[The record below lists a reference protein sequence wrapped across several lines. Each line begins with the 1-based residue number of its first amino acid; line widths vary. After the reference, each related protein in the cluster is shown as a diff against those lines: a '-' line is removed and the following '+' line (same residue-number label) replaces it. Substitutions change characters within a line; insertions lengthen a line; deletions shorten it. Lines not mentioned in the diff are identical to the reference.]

1 MISEL
6 VTRQRT
12 YYASGVTKTY
22 EFRKKALETL
32 EHGLTTHQEALYQA
46 LQADLNKTPCESHL
60 CELGMVRSE
69 LRFHKKHLR
78 RWMKP
83 KRVLPAVGQLPGRC
97 RVAPEPY
104 GVTLILAPWNYPVNL
119 CLTPLIGAI
128 SAGNTAIL
136 KPSAD
141 APATSHAIAAL
152 LSDCFPPEYLA
163 VAEGG
168 REVDEA
174 LLAERFDYLFFTGG
188 VSAGKAVMTAA
199 AQHLTPVTLELG
211 GKSPVIVDDSAN
223 IPLAAKR
230 VAFGKV
236 LNGGQTC
243 VEPDYLFV
251 HRSVEQEFVACYQR
265 ALETFF
271 PQGDASEMVTI
282 INQRHYDRLKG
293 LMSQGRIVL
302 GGQWEDE
309 RRWIAPT
316 IIDQLSFDA
325 PIMQEEIFGPILPL
339 FPYDDLEECI
349 QYITAHEK
357 PLALYLFTERRAVIQ
372 EVLARC
378 SFGGGCVND
387 TILHLASQRQ
397 PFGGVGSSGMGSYHG
412 KASFDT
418 FTHQRSV
425 FHQSGKLDVPLRYP
439 PYPQRKYKLLRKIL

>member
-6 VTRQRT
+6 VARQRT

-32 EHGLTTHQEALYQA
+32 ERGLETHQEALYQA
-46 LQADLNKTPCESHL
+46 LRADLNKTPCESHL

-69 LRFHKKHLR
+69 LRFHKRHLR

-104 GVTLILAPWNYPVNL
+104 GVTLIMAPWNYPVNL
-119 CLTPLIGAI
+119 CLTPLIGTI

-152 LSDCFPPEYLA
+152 ISDCFPPEYLA
-163 VAEGG
+163 VVEGG

-271 PQGDASEMVTI
+271 PQGDTSEMVTI
-282 INQRHYDRLKG
+282 INQRHYERLKG

-357 PLALYLFTERRAVIQ
+357 PLALYLFTGRRAVIQ

-425 FHQSGKLDVPLRYP
+425 FRQSGKIDVPLRYP
-439 PYPQRKYKLLRKIL
+439 PYRQRKYNLLRKIL

>member
-6 VTRQRT
+6 VAKQRA
-12 YYASGVTKTY
+12 YYASGVTRTKD
-22 EFRKKALETL
+22 FRQRALETL
-32 EHGLTTHQEALYQA
+32 EQGLATHQEALYQA

-69 LRFHKKHLR
+69 LRFHKSHLR

-97 RVAPEPY
+97 DIMPEPY
-104 GVTLILAPWNYPVNL
+104 GVTLIMAPWNYPVNL

-141 APATSHAIAAL
+141 APATSRAIAGLISA
-152 LSDCFPPEYLA
+152 CFPPEYIA
-163 VAEGG
+163 VVEGG
-168 REVDEA
+168 REAEEA
-174 LLAERFDYLFFTGG
+174 LLAERFDYLFFTGS
-188 VSAGKAVMTAA
+188 VSAGKAVMAAA

-211 GKSPVIVDDSAN
+211 GKSPVIVDESAN
-223 IPLAAKR
+223 LPLAAKR

-236 LNGGQTC
+236 LNAGQTC

-251 HRSVEQEFVACYQR
+251 HRSVEQEFVRCYQQ
-265 ALETFF
+265 ALEGFF
-271 PQGDASEMVTI
+271 PQGDTSEMVTI
-282 INQRHYDRLKG
+282 VNQRHYERLKG
-293 LMSQGRIVL
+293 LMGQGRIVL
-302 GGQWEDE
+302 GGQWEDH

-316 IIDQLSFDA
+316 IIDQLTFDA

-349 QYITAHEK
+349 QFITTQEK
-357 PLALYLFTERRAVIQ
+357 PLALYLFTQRRAVIN
-372 EVLARC
+372 EVLSRC

-425 FHQSGKLDVPLRYP
+425 FRQSGKIDVPLRYP
-439 PYPQRKYKLLRKIL
+439 PYQEKKFRLLRKIL